1 MQKKLGEM
9 LVDAGVISL
18 EQLQEALE
26 SQRESGKRL
35 GEMVVEMQMCTED
48 EVQNVLAEQLGIEK
62 IDLYEDR
69 VDPEVARMISAD
81 MISRHRRCPSARRAT
96 TCWWRWSTR

>member
-26 SQRESGKRL
+26 GQRESGKRL
-35 GEMVVEMQMCTED
+35 GEMVVDQQFCTED
-48 EVQNVLAEQLGIEK
+48 EVQDVLAEQLGIEK

-69 VDPEVARMISAD
+69 VDNEVARMISAD
-81 MISRHRRCPSARRAT
+81 MISRHQAMVSFSSCS
-96 TCWWRWSTR
+96 